1 MVKQPGP
8 DENLIGQIV
17 SIASE
22 RGVSVAELSTDELAD
37 YLGMSRSTLY
47 RRIGTRQALNAAMK
61 AAGVDTGEQPKATER
76 IIEAAAALIREGG
89 LPAMT
94 MESVA
99 NRAGVALPTIFTLFG
114 NRTGLLAQVFE
125 RHGPVP
131 RIAHHLRDL
140 AYGDIDGF
148 RACVQG
154 AYGELWDVFM
164 AEQGL
169 IAAMML
175 ELLNDPAGD
184 VRRFVEQH
192 YLPQVFNRLLP
203 WLAGQSA
210 NGIVRNLPPLVL
222 GQQFVAPMVMHLA
235 TRPLV
240 RSAGV
245 APLPGRD
252 AACAIFADLY
262 CAAVTER
269 GGEKG
274 TSG

>member
-1 MVKQPGP
+1 MAGLGDIDDK
-8 DENLIGQIV
+8 LIDQIV
-17 SIASE
+17 DIATA
-22 RGVSVAELSTDELAD
+22 RGVPVAELSTDELAD
-37 YLGMSRSTLY
+37 ALGISRSTLY
-47 RRIGTRQALNAAMK
+47 RRIGTRQVLNAAMR
-61 AAGVDTGEQPKATER
+61 AAGVDTGERPKAPER
-76 IIEAAAALIREGG
+76 VIEAAAALIREGG

-99 NRAGVALPTIFTLFG
+99 SRANVALPTIFALFG

-140 AYGDIDGF
+140 EYGDVDGF
-148 RACVQG
+148 QACIRG
-154 AYGELWDVFM
+154 AYGELWDVLM
-164 AEQGL
+164 AEHGL
-169 IAAMML
+169 IAAMVL
-175 ELLNDPAGD
+175 ELLNDPDGD

-203 WLAGQSA
+203 WLARQAA
-210 NGIVRNLPPLVL
+210 NGIVRDLPPLIL

-240 RSAGV
+240 QSARV
-245 APLPGRD
+245 APLPERD

-262 CAAVTER
+262 CAAVVQH
-269 GGEKG
+269 GEKG
-274 TSG
+274 KTG